1 MRIQVVMTL
10 PREAVSVPLTR
21 RTVAAALTAAG
32 VASDC
37 LAEVEVAVSEACTN
51 VLHHAGKG
59 DAYEVSINVSDQ
71 TLMIDVI
78 DFGSGFAHDGSASTM
93 PHPTAE
99 SGRGLA
105 LMRALTDQAMFDSV
119 SGDGGA
125 VHLMKRLRWAPDAPV
140 AKLRA
145 QQDGSARDSAP
156 KNGTPTPEG
165 L

>member
-21 RTVAAALTAAG
+21 RTVAAALSAAG
-32 VASDC
+32 VTPDC
-37 LAEVEVAVSEACTN
+37 LAEVEVALSEACTN

-59 DAYEVSINVSDQ
+59 EAYEVAINISDQ
-71 TLMIDVI
+71 QLTMDVI
-78 DFGSGFAHDGSASTM
+78 DFGTGFGQVQQGTPM
-93 PHPTAE
+93 PDPTAE

-105 LMRALTDQAMFDSV
+105 LIRALTDQAVFDSV

-125 VHLMKRLRWAPDAPV
+125 VHLMKRLRWSPDAPV
-140 AKLRA
+140 ALLRP
-145 QQDGSARDSAP
+145 QRDGTNEQTAH
-156 KNGTPTPEG
+156 PEG

>member
-32 VASDC
+32 IAPDC
-37 LAEVEVAVSEACTN
+37 LDEVEVALSEACTN
-51 VLHHAGKG
+51 VLNHAGKG
-59 DAYEVSINVSDQ
+59 DAYEVAINISDQ
-71 TLMIDVI
+71 QLTMDVI
-78 DFGSGFAHDGSASTM
+78 DFGAGFGHLLPGSTM
-93 PHPTAE
+93 PEPTAE

-105 LMRALTDQAMFDSV
+105 LMRALTDRAVFDSV
-119 SGDGGA
+119 SGNGGA

-140 AKLRA
+140 TQLRA
-145 QQDGSARDSAP
+145 RQGAP
-156 KNGTPTPEG
+156 SPGRTTPPQG